1 MAQTETL
8 SKQGG
13 NGESRSRLATI
24 GEAVTNVLTY
34 VLLDRFE
41 YAHVQD
47 KNTGTLTLHEGPKR
61 LQLASNEELTGKWEK
76 VRVLERQFAVVLNP
90 FSPTAKDIREGER
103 EVRIGPTVF
112 ALHPGERLEGDV
124 QDEFVLTSDD
134 ALLVRAVADAP
145 HPLAGVGGL
154 QPDAILKSGEK
165 ALLTGP
171 RRYIPTKDI
180 RVQERRLSLSLSET
194 EGVYVQN
201 DDTGEVRLVQGPT
214 DFFLGHRESFWD
226 KHLTEEEEQALG
238 YVDQGIDDESRILVS
253 TPRPRP
259 TAHHAVVV
267 DLEDDEAICLYDGDR
282 LDVQFGPQT
291 IFLGPY
297 VRPKVLFLSGG
308 VPVQPNT
315 LRTATLKLGPDFIR
329 DRLVVRTR
337 DNATLALGVTFR
349 WVFRRDAAH
358 PEKLFALKDFVGFA
372 AQTLSSEIREAAA
385 SHTFEKFHAGAATIA
400 KEAIFGT
407 GGTERLFSENGLAIV
422 GVDVEEITPQDPEIA
437 TKLSDAIKTNVEIY
451 TRRVQE
457 EAQLESERVLIEGRA
472 KNEKAREELVRLVNL
487 NARTELLAQ
496 AERNAEAVAISA
508 KAKADALRVQAD
520 AERDAEEQRL
530 LAVTKALDSAGGQ
543 AYIELTR
550 AQALKATDKVV
561 VPTDSRLHL
570 GLSGTVVDD
579 T

>member
-1 MAQTETL
+1 MAQAETL
-8 SKQGG
+8 SRQGNG
-13 NGESRSRLATI
+13 GESRSRLATI
-24 GEAVTNVLTY
+24 GEAVTNVLSY

-41 YAHVQD
+41 YAHVRD

-61 LQLASNEELTGKWEK
+61 IQLASNEELIGKWEK

-90 FSPTAKDIREGER
+90 YSTATKDIREGER

-112 ALHPGERLEGDV
+112 ALHPGEQLEGDV
-124 QDEFVLTSDD
+124 QDEFVLTSNDG
-134 ALLVRAVADAP
+134 LLVRAAADAP
-145 HPLAGVGGL
+145 HPLAGVGGIP
-154 QPDAILKSGEK
+154 PDAVLKSGEE

-180 RVQERRLSLSLSET
+180 RVKEKRQSLSLSET

-226 KHLTEEEEQALG
+226 KHLTEEEQQALG
-238 YVDQGIDDESRILVS
+238 YVDQGVDDESRILVS

-267 DLEDDEAICLYDGDR
+267 DLEDDEAIMLYDGDR

-337 DNATLALGVTFR
+337 DNATLALGITFR
-349 WVFRRDAAH
+349 WVFRRDVDH

-385 SHTFEKFHAGAATIA
+385 SHTFEKFHAGAATIV
-400 KEAIFGT
+400 KEAIFGKS
-407 GGTERLFSENGLAIV
+407 TERVFAENGLAIV

-472 KNEKAREELVRLVNL
+472 KNEEKRKELVALQQQ
-487 NARTELLAQ
+487 NARTELIAQ
-496 AERNAEAVAISA
+496 AERNAEAVAIGA
-508 KAKADALRVQAD
+508 QAKADALRVQAE
-520 AERDAEEQRL
+520 AERNAEKQRL
-530 LAVTKALDSAGGQ
+530 IAVTKVLNSPGGN

-570 GLSGTVVDD
+570 GLNGTVIEE
-579 T
+579 